1 MNDFPWSTQILLAL
15 VVVIAAV
22 YDIRYRRI
30 PNWLTLSGILAG
42 FGLNAL
48 LYGVSGLAI
57 AGKGMGLAFC
67 VYFFLYLLHAIG
79 AGDAKLMA
87 GVGAIAGAA
96 NWFLIFIF
104 TALLG
109 GVFAII
115 LLFAKHRAKKT
126 LWNVGY
132 LLYELS
138 HFRAPYL
145 AHEELDVKNPKA
157 ARLPH
162 GFTIAVGTAV
172 YIAAKWMFPA

>member
-1 MNDFPWSTQILLAL
+1 MIPWYTQALLAL
-15 VVVIAAV
+15 LVLTAAV

-42 FGLNAL
+42 FGLNL
-48 LYGVSGLAI
+48 VLYGAGGLVV
-57 AGKGMGLAFC
+57 AGKGMGVAFC

-87 GVGAIAGAA
+87 AAGAITGAG

-109 GVFAII
+109 GLFAVI
-115 LLFAKHRAKKT
+115 LLLWKHRVKKT

-132 LLYELS
+132 LIYELR

-162 GFTIAVGTAV
+162 GFTIAVGTAAFLV
-172 YIAAKWMFPA
+172 LRYLYPV